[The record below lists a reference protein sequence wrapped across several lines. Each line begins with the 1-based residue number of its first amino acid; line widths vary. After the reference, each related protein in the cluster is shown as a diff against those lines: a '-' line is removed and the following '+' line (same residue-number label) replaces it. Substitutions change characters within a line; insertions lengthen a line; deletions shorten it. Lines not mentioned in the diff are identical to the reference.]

1 MRAEYPF
8 SAVVGQDDLKLALL
22 LTAVDPTIGGVLI
35 KGERGTA
42 KTTIARGLA
51 SLLPVNIA
59 GVPAPFV
66 ELPLGA
72 TEDRVVGSLDV
83 NKALREGDT
92 QLRSGVL
99 ARANGG
105 VLYVDEVNLLPDHL
119 VDLLLDAAATGWVT
133 VERDGVSAGEAAR
146 FVLVGTM
153 NPEEGDL
160 RPQFLDRFGLSVV
173 VQGLSSQEERMA
185 AVNRRLEFDVNPD
198 AVIAAARPGEESLR
212 AAIVE
217 ARARLLSLPITG
229 AHLSMVTAIC
239 AEQALEGIRGDL
251 AIIKT
256 ARALAAW
263 EKAAEIGADHIRRA
277 TAFALPHRIRRRPA
291 QRKTHP
297 PGNYGPGFAN
307 PPATAASTSIG
318 AADPTTIGALTSIAA
333 ADTTNGA
340 STAIN
345 AADAT
350 TNGASSPFGGV
361 NDPAIGASSPF
372 GGLNDPAIGASPPIG
387 ANTTTIG
394 AARSTNAANTPA
406 THTGSNPGSAA
417 RGKPAPGANN
427 TQPVTATALPQPL
440 PVNLVTDLIDR
451 ETSGRRSTGSQGSR
465 RATRATPYDQTGTLA
480 INETI
485 TTAAVRGRRVG
496 AQGMALAPA
505 DLMQHGRSGPGR
517 SSVLFLVDAS
527 ASMATKRRLELAKG
541 AVSGLLQSNYQHRDE
556 VALMVFR
563 GEGTDLVMPFTN
575 SIDGVEQALTDVP
588 TGGRTPLARAL
599 TEAAQILQTRDP
611 SLLILFTD
619 GRANVAAAGGD
630 PWQESLAAA
639 IQLKDSCAAAVVIDC
654 EPGPIVLGRAR
665 QLASTLGAECIPLSS
680 LEAGEFTL
688 QIRRRLE
695 AL

>member
-51 SLLPVNIA
+51 TLLPATAA
-59 GVPAPFV
+59 GVRAPFI

-173 VQGLSSQEERMA
+173 VQGLNTQEERMA
-185 AVNRRLEFDVNPD
+185 AVNKRLEFDADPD
-198 AVIAAARPGEESLR
+198 AVIAAARPAEDSLR
-212 AAIVE
+212 TAIVE
-217 ARARLLSLPITG
+217 ARARLPTLPVTN
-229 AHLSMVTAIC
+229 AHLSIVTSIC
-239 AEQALEGIRGDL
+239 AEQSLDGIRGDL
-251 AIIKT
+251 AIVKT

-263 EKAAEIGADHIRRA
+263 EKATEIGVEHIRRA
-277 TAFALPHRIRRRPA
+277 TAFALPHRMRRRPPTSTSSRKA
-291 QRKTHP
+291 QPTP
-297 PGNYGPGFAN
+297 ANYGPGFAN
-307 PPATAASTSIG
+307 GAAMSETIPASAAGASATGGAAVAKSPSGSGIPTTPTAA
-318 AADPTTIGALTSIAA
+318 
-333 ADTTNGA
+333 
-340 STAIN
+340 
-345 AADAT
+345 
-350 TNGASSPFGGV
+350 
-361 NDPAIGASSPF
+361 
-372 GGLNDPAIGASPPIG
+372 
-387 ANTTTIG
+387 
-394 AARSTNAANTPA
+394 
-406 THTGSNPGSAA
+406 
-417 RGKPAPGANN
+417 
-427 TQPVTATALPQPL
+427 PQPMTI
-440 PVNLVTDLIDR
+440 NLVTDLIESDS
-451 ETSGRRSTGSQGSR
+451 SGRRGTGSVASR
-465 RATRATPYDQTGTLA
+465 RATRVTPYDQTGTLA
-480 INETI
+480 INETL
-485 TTAAVRGRRVG
+485 TNAAVRGRRVG
-496 AQGMALAPA
+496 ERGIALAA
-505 DLMQHGRSGPGR
+505 SDLMQHGRSGPGR
-517 SSVLFLVDAS
+517 GSVLFLVDAS
-527 ASMATKRRLELAKG
+527 ASMATQRRLELAKG
-541 AVSGLLQSNYQHRDE
+541 AVLGLLKSDYQHRDE
-556 VALMVFR
+556 VALMIFR
-563 GEGTDLVMPFTN
+563 GEGVDFVMPFT
-575 SIDGVEQALTDVP
+575 SGIEGVEQVLSNVP

-599 TEAAQILQTRDP
+599 TQAADVLRTRENP
-611 SLLILFTD
+611 LLIVFTD
-619 GRANVAAAGGD
+619 GRANVSLADGD

-639 IQLKDSCAAAVVIDC
+639 AQLKECCAGAVVIDC

-665 QLASTLGAECIPLSS
+665 QLAAALNAECVALSS

-688 QIRRRLE
+688 HIQRRLE
-695 AL
+695 TISSG

>member
-22 LTAVDPTIGGVLI
+22 LTAIDPTIGGVLI

-42 KTTIARGLA
+42 KTTAARGLA
-51 SLLPVNIA
+51 ALLPESGA

-83 NKALREGDT
+83 NKALREGHT

-160 RPQFLDRFGLSVV
+160 RPQFLDRFGLSVLV
-173 VQGLSSQEERMA
+173 HGLDTQEQRMA
-185 AVNRRLEFDVNPD
+185 AVNKRLEFDADPV
-198 AVIAAARPGEESLR
+198 AVIGAAQRDEDVLR
-212 AAIVE
+212 ASILE
-217 ARARLLSLPITG
+217 ARARLLSLPVTS
-229 AHLSMVTAIC
+229 AHLAVVTTIC
-239 AEQALEGIRGDL
+239 AEQWLDGIRGDL

-263 EKAAEIGADHIRRA
+263 EKATEIGADHIRRA
-277 TAFALPHRIRRRPA
+277 TAFALPHRLRHRPA
-291 QRKTHP
+291 QRGTSGAYGSGKGQPTPP
-297 PGNYGPGFAN
+297 PGSYGPGFAN
-307 PPATAASTSIG
+307 NQHSPSAGANGPDGSPPTPAAK
-318 AADPTTIGALTSIAA
+318 AA
-333 ADTTNGA
+333 AA
-340 STAIN
+340 
-345 AADAT
+345 
-350 TNGASSPFGGV
+350 
-361 NDPAIGASSPF
+361 
-372 GGLNDPAIGASPPIG
+372 
-387 ANTTTIG
+387 
-394 AARSTNAANTPA
+394 
-406 THTGSNPGSAA
+406 GSA
-417 RGKPAPGANN
+417 P
-427 TQPVTATALPQPL
+427 TSVLPR
-440 PVNLVTDLIDR
+440 PVNLATDLIDR
-451 ETSGRRSTGSQGSR
+451 ETSGRRATGSTASR
-465 RATRATPYDQTGTLA
+465 RASRATPYDQTGTLA
-480 INETI
+480 INETL

-496 AQGMALAPA
+496 ERGIALAA
-505 DLMQHGRSGPGR
+505 SDLMQHARSGPGR

-527 ASMATKRRLELAKG
+527 ASMATQRRLELAKS
-541 AVSGLLQSNYQHRDE
+541 AALGLLQSSYQHRDE

-563 GEGTDLVMPFTN
+563 GEGADLVMPFT
-575 SIDGVEQALTDVP
+575 SAVESVERALTEVP

-599 TEAAQILQTRDP
+599 TDAADILKTRDP
-611 SLLILFTD
+611 SLLIVFTD
-619 GRANVAAAGGD
+619 GRANVSLANGD

-639 IQLKDSCAAAVVIDC
+639 AELTECCAGAVVIDC
-654 EPGPIVLGRAR
+654 EPGPIILGRAR
-665 QLASTLGAECIPLSS
+665 QLAVQLGADCIALGS
-680 LEAGEFTL
+680 LEAGELTI
-688 QIRRRLE
+688 QIQRRLE